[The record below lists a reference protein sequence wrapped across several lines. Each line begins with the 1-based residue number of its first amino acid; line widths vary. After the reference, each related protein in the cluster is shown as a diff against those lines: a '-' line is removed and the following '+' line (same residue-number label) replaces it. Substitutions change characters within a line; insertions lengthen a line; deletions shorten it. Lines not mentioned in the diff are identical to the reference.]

1 MPKPNVLRDN
11 RDLRLLFVAQN
22 LSFMGDWFTFVAL
35 AGLVQDVTD
44 SAFLVSLLLV
54 AFSLPSFLAS
64 PLGGPVADRYDRR
77 QVLIVVSILQAVS
90 ACGLLFIGETHIW
103 LAFVSQG
110 LIAAFAAFV
119 RPAVEA
125 AVPNLARDP
134 DELRRANAL
143 FGSSWGV
150 MLAVGAGLG
159 GIFSEA
165 FGRQAA
171 FIADIATFVVA
182 AGLIAMVKR
191 PMQEDRG
198 ASRAPV
204 RPIADMREAIE
215 LSRRDSTIL
224 ALLASKMTFAI
235 GAGVVSQL
243 AVYAADAFSSG
254 DAGRGL
260 LLGARGVGSGLG
272 PIIGARFA
280 KGDLRRVLLVCGVA
294 GLVFSAGYLA
304 AAAAPMLIIAGA
316 CVMFAH
322 LGGGAQWTLSTY
334 GLQVRA
340 PDDMRGRVLAG
351 DFALITLSLALSSVA
366 AGIVSE
372 QVGARATVAIF
383 GAIAAASSTVY
394 LLLTRATC
402 ETNCR
407 PSQASMRLRNL
418 ASVAVAF
425 TPTGFTDS
433 MVTPADRNAATRS
446 FT

>member
-77 QVLIVVSILQAVS
+77 QVLIVVSMLQAVS

-215 LSRRDSTIL
+215 LARRDSTIL

-394 LLLTRATC
+394 LLLTRNVRAKL
-402 ETNCR
+402 
-407 PSQASMRLRNL
+407 QA
-418 ASVAVAF
+418 
-425 TPTGFTDS
+425 
-433 MVTPADRNAATRS
+433 
-446 FT
+446 

>member
-1 MPKPNVLRDN
+1 MAGVLREN

-22 LSFMGDWFTFVAL
+22 LSFIGDWFTFVAL
-35 AGLVQDVTD
+35 AGLVQDATN

-77 QVLIVVSILQAVS
+77 TVLVIVSIAQGLA
-90 ACGLLFIGETHIW
+90 ACGLLFVGESRIW
-103 LAFVSQG
+103 LAFVAQG
-110 LIAAFAAFV
+110 AIAAFAAFV
-119 RPAVEA
+119 RPAIEA
-125 AVPNLARDP
+125 AVPNLATSP
-134 DELRRANAL
+134 EQLRRANAL

-159 GIFSEA
+159 GFFSEA

-171 FIADIATFVVA
+171 FIADIATFAVA
-182 AGLIAMVKR
+182 AGLIALVRR
-191 PMQEDRG
+191 PMQEQRG
-198 ASRAPV
+198 SVRAPV
-204 RPIADMREAIE
+204 RPLRDMKEAID
-215 LSRRDSTIL
+215 LARRDTAIL

-254 DAGRGL
+254 DAGRGI
-260 LLGARGVGSGLG
+260 LLGARGIGSGIG
-272 PIIGARFA
+272 PIIGSRFA
-280 KGDLRRVLLVCGVA
+280 RGELRRVLLVCGIA
-294 GLVFSAGYLA
+294 GLVFSVGYIA
-304 AAAAPMLIIAGA
+304 AAAAPVLLVASV

-340 PDDMRGRVLAG
+340 PDEMRGRVLAG
-351 DFALITLSLALSSVA
+351 DFALITLSLALSSIA

-383 GAIAAASSTVY
+383 GVIAALSSLVY
-394 LLLTRATC
+394 LSLTRNIRRTLEAPDP
-402 ETNCR
+402 TN
-407 PSQASMRLRNL
+407 Q
-418 ASVAVAF
+418 
-425 TPTGFTDS
+425 
-433 MVTPADRNAATRS
+433 
-446 FT
+446 

>member
-1 MPKPNVLRDN
+1 
-11 RDLRLLFVAQN
+11 
-22 LSFMGDWFTFVAL
+22 
-35 AGLVQDVTD
+35 
-44 SAFLVSLLLV
+44 
-54 AFSLPSFLAS
+54 
-64 PLGGPVADRYDRR
+64 
-77 QVLIVVSILQAVS
+77 VLIIVSMLQAVA
-90 ACGLLFIGETHIW
+90 ACGLLFIGTTHIW

-159 GIFSEA
+159 GIFAET

-182 AGLIAMVKR
+182 AGLIALVRR

-198 ASRAPV
+198 PVRAPV
-204 RPIADMREAIE
+204 RPIADMREA
-215 LSRRDSTIL
+215 LDLARRDSTIF
-224 ALLASKMTFAI
+224 ALLMSKMTFAI

-243 AVYAADAFSSG
+243 AVYAADAFSAG
-254 DAGRGL
+254 DAGRGY
-260 LLGARGVGSGLG
+260 LLGARGIGSGIG

-294 GLVFSAGYLA
+294 GMVFSVGYLA
-304 AAAAPMLIIAGA
+304 ASAAPILLVAAAS
-316 CVMFAH
+316 VMFAH

-340 PDDMRGRVLAG
+340 PDEMRGRVLAG

-366 AGIVSE
+366 AGLVSE

-383 GAIAAASSTVY
+383 GALAAATSLVY
-394 LLLTRATC
+394 LVLTSRVRA
-402 ETNCR
+402 N
-407 PSQASMRLRNL
+407 LR
-418 ASVAVAF
+418 
-425 TPTGFTDS
+425 D
-433 MVTPADRNAATRS
+433 DAATRR
-446 FT
+446 

>member
-1 MPKPNVLRDN
+1 
-11 RDLRLLFVAQN
+11 
-22 LSFMGDWFTFVAL
+22 
-35 AGLVQDVTD
+35 
-44 SAFLVSLLLV
+44 
-54 AFSLPSFLAS
+54 
-64 PLGGPVADRYDRR
+64 
-77 QVLIVVSILQAVS
+77 
-90 ACGLLFIGETHIW
+90 
-103 LAFVSQG
+103 
-110 LIAAFAAFV
+110 
-119 RPAVEA
+119 
-125 AVPNLARDP
+125 
-134 DELRRANAL
+134 
-143 FGSSWGV
+143 
-150 MLAVGAGLG
+150 
-159 GIFSEA
+159 
-165 FGRQAA
+165 
-171 FIADIATFVVA
+171 
-182 AGLIAMVKR
+182 
-191 PMQEDRG
+191 
-198 ASRAPV
+198 
-204 RPIADMREAIE
+204 MREAIE
-215 LSRRDSTIL
+215 LARRDSTIL

-394 LLLTRATC
+394 LLLTRNVRAKL
-402 ETNCR
+402 
-407 PSQASMRLRNL
+407 QA
-418 ASVAVAF
+418 
-425 TPTGFTDS
+425 
-433 MVTPADRNAATRS
+433 
-446 FT
+446 

>member
-1 MPKPNVLRDN
+1 MRKPNVLRDN

-44 SAFLVSLLLV
+44 SALLVSLLLV

-77 QVLIVVSILQAVS
+77 QVLIVVSVLQAIA
-90 ACGLLFIGETHIW
+90 ACGLLFIGTTHIW

-159 GIFSEA
+159 GIFAET

-171 FIADIATFVVA
+171 FIADIATFVIA
-182 AGLIAMVKR
+182 AGLIALVKR

-198 ASRAPV
+198 PVRAPV
-204 RPIADMREAIE
+204 RPIADMREA
-215 LSRRDSTIL
+215 LDLARRDSTIL

-243 AVYAADAFSSG
+243 AVYAADAFAAG
-254 DAGRGL
+254 DAGRGY
-260 LLGARGVGSGLG
+260 LLGARGIGSGIG

-294 GLVFSAGYLA
+294 GMVFSVGYMA
-304 AAAAPMLIIAGA
+304 AAAAPILLVAA
-316 CVMFAH
+316 VSVMFAH

-340 PDDMRGRVLAG
+340 PDEMRGRVLAG

-366 AGIVSE
+366 AGLVSE
-372 QVGARATVAIF
+372 QVGARATVAVF
-383 GAIAAASSTVY
+383 GALAAATSLAY
-394 LLLTRATC
+394 LLLTRRVRA
-402 ETNCR
+402 E
-407 PSQASMRLRNL
+407 LR
-418 ASVAVAF
+418 SVA
-425 TPTGFTDS
+425 
-433 MVTPADRNAATRS
+433 
-446 FT
+446 

>member
-1 MPKPNVLRDN
+1 MRKPNVLRDN

-44 SAFLVSLLLV
+44 SALLVSLLLV

-77 QVLIVVSILQAVS
+77 QVLIVVSVLQAIA
-90 ACGLLFIGETHIW
+90 ACGLLFIGTTHIW

-159 GIFSEA
+159 GIFAET

-171 FIADIATFVVA
+171 FIADIATFVIA
-182 AGLIAMVKR
+182 AGLIALVKR

-198 ASRAPV
+198 PVRAPV
-204 RPIADMREAIE
+204 RPIADMREA
-215 LSRRDSTIL
+215 LDLARRDSTIL

-243 AVYAADAFSSG
+243 AVYAADAFAAG
-254 DAGRGL
+254 DAGRGY
-260 LLGARGVGSGLG
+260 LLGARGIGSGIG

-294 GLVFSAGYLA
+294 GMVFSVGYMA
-304 AAAAPMLIIAGA
+304 AAAAPILLVAAMS
-316 CVMFAH
+316 VMFAH

-340 PDDMRGRVLAG
+340 PDEMRGRVLAG

-366 AGIVSE
+366 AGLVSE
-372 QVGARATVAIF
+372 QVGARATVAVF
-383 GAIAAASSTVY
+383 GALAAATSLAY
-394 LLLTRATC
+394 LLLTRRVRA
-402 ETNCR
+402 E
-407 PSQASMRLRNL
+407 LR
-418 ASVAVAF
+418 SVA
-425 TPTGFTDS
+425 
-433 MVTPADRNAATRS
+433 
-446 FT
+446 

>member
-171 FIADIATFVVA
+171 FIADTATFVVA

-215 LSRRDSTIL
+215 LARRDSTIL

-394 LLLTRATC
+394 LLLTRNVR
-402 ETNCR
+402 EKL
-407 PSQASMRLRNL
+407 QA
-418 ASVAVAF
+418 
-425 TPTGFTDS
+425 
-433 MVTPADRNAATRS
+433 
-446 FT
+446 

>member
-1 MPKPNVLRDN
+1 MSKPNVLRDN

-22 LSFMGDWFTFVAL
+22 LSYLGDWFTFVAL

-77 QVLIVVSILQAVS
+77 QVLVVVSMLQAI
-90 ACGLLFIGETHIW
+90 AGCGLLFIGTTHIW

-159 GIFSEA
+159 GVFSEA

-171 FIADIATFVVA
+171 FIGDIATFVVA
-182 AGLIAMVKR
+182 AGLIALVER

-198 ASRAPV
+198 TTRTPV
-204 RPIADMREAIE
+204 RPIADMREAID
-215 LSRRDSTIL
+215 LARRDSTIL
-224 ALLASKMTFAI
+224 ALLASKMTFAV

-280 KGDLRRVLLVCGVA
+280 KGNLRRVLLVCGVA

-304 AAAAPMLIIAGA
+304 AAAAPVLLIAGA

-340 PDDMRGRVLAG
+340 PDEMRGRVLAG
-351 DFALITLSLALSSVA
+351 DFALITLSLAVSSVA

-394 LLLTRATC
+394 LLLTRNVRAKLQT
-402 ETNCR
+402 
-407 PSQASMRLRNL
+407 
-418 ASVAVAF
+418 
-425 TPTGFTDS
+425 
-433 MVTPADRNAATRS
+433 
-446 FT
+446 

>member
-1 MPKPNVLRDN
+1 MRKPNVLRDN

-44 SAFLVSLLLV
+44 SALLVSLLLV

-77 QVLIVVSILQAVS
+77 QVLIVVSVLQAIA
-90 ACGLLFIGETHIW
+90 ACGLLFIGTTHIW

-159 GIFSEA
+159 GIFAET

-171 FIADIATFVVA
+171 FIADIATFVIA
-182 AGLIAMVKR
+182 AGLIALVKR

-198 ASRAPV
+198 PVRAPV
-204 RPIADMREAIE
+204 RPIADMREA
-215 LSRRDSTIL
+215 LDLARRDSTIL

-243 AVYAADAFSSG
+243 AVYAADAFAAG
-254 DAGRGL
+254 DAGRGY
-260 LLGARGVGSGLG
+260 LLGARGIGSGIG

-294 GLVFSAGYLA
+294 GMVFSVGYMA
-304 AAAAPMLIIAGA
+304 AAAAPILLVAA
-316 CVMFAH
+316 VSVMFAH

-340 PDDMRGRVLAG
+340 PDEMRGRVLAG

-366 AGIVSE
+366 AGLVSE

-383 GAIAAASSTVY
+383 GVLAAATSLAY
-394 LLLTRATC
+394 LLLTRRVRA
-402 ETNCR
+402 E
-407 PSQASMRLRNL
+407 LR
-418 ASVAVAF
+418 SVA
-425 TPTGFTDS
+425 
-433 MVTPADRNAATRS
+433 
-446 FT
+446 

>member
-1 MPKPNVLRDN
+1 MPNVLRSN

-44 SAFLVSLLLV
+44 SALLVSLLLV

-64 PLGGPVADRYDRR
+64 PIGGPVADRYDRR
-77 QVLIVVSILQAVS
+77 TVLIIVSMAQAV
-90 ACGLLFIGETHIW
+90 AGCGLLFVGDSHIW

-125 AVPNLARDP
+125 AVPNLARSP
-134 DELRRANAL
+134 DELRSANAL

-159 GIFSEA
+159 GVFAEA

-171 FIADIATFVVA
+171 FVADIATFVVA
-182 AGLIAMVKR
+182 AALIAMVKR

-198 ASRAPV
+198 THRAPV
-204 RPIADMREAIE
+204 RPIADMREAIQ
-215 LSRRDSTIL
+215 LARRDSMIM

-260 LLGARGVGSGLG
+260 LLGARGVGSGIG

-280 KGDLRRVLLVCGVA
+280 KGDLRRVLLVCGVSGA
-294 GLVFSAGYLA
+294 IFSVGYLA
-304 AAAAPMLIIAGA
+304 ASAAPVLLVAGA

-351 DFALITLSLALSSVA
+351 DFALITLTLAVSSVA

-372 QVGARATVAIF
+372 QIGARATVAVF
-383 GAIAAASSTVY
+383 GAIAAASSLVY
-394 LLLTRATC
+394 LALTSKLRA
-402 ETNCR
+402 
-407 PSQASMRLRNL
+407 
-418 ASVAVAF
+418 
-425 TPTGFTDS
+425 
-433 MVTPADRNAATRS
+433 AA
-446 FT
+446 

>member
-1 MPKPNVLRDN
+1 VRKPNVLRDN

-35 AGLVQDVTD
+35 AGLVQDVTN
-44 SAFLVSLLLV
+44 SALLVSLLLV

-77 QVLIVVSILQAVS
+77 QVLIVVSMLQAVA
-90 ACGLLFIGETHIW
+90 ACGLLFIGTTHIW

-159 GIFSEA
+159 GIFAET

-171 FIADIATFVVA
+171 FIADIATFIVA
-182 AGLIAMVKR
+182 AGLIALVKR

-198 ASRAPV
+198 PVRAPV
-204 RPIADMREAIE
+204 RPIADMREALE
-215 LSRRDSTIL
+215 LARRDSTIL

-243 AVYAADAFSSG
+243 AVYAADAFSAG
-254 DAGRGL
+254 DAGRGY
-260 LLGARGVGSGLG
+260 LLGARGIGSGIG

-294 GLVFSAGYLA
+294 GMVFSVGYMA
-304 AAAAPMLIIAGA
+304 AAAAPILLVAA
-316 CVMFAH
+316 VSVMFAH

-340 PDDMRGRVLAG
+340 PDEMRGRVLAG

-366 AGIVSE
+366 AGLVSE

-383 GAIAAASSTVY
+383 GALAAATSLVY
-394 LLLTRATC
+394 LGLTRRVRA
-402 ETNCR
+402 E
-407 PSQASMRLRNL
+407 LR
-418 ASVAVAF
+418 SVA
-425 TPTGFTDS
+425 
-433 MVTPADRNAATRS
+433 
-446 FT
+446 

>member
-1 MPKPNVLRDN
+1 MPNVLRDN

-35 AGLVQDVTD
+35 AGLVQDATD
-44 SAFLVSLLLV
+44 SALLVSLLLV

-77 QVLIVVSILQAVS
+77 TVLVIVSIAQAVA
-90 ACGLLFIGETHIW
+90 ACGLLFVGESTVW
-103 LAFVSQG
+103 MAFVAQG
-110 LIAAFAAFV
+110 LIAALAAFV

-125 AVPNLARDP
+125 AVPNLARSP

-159 GIFSEA
+159 GIFAEA
-165 FGRQAA
+165 FGRTAA
-171 FIADIATFVVA
+171 FVADIATFIIA
-182 AGLIAMVKR
+182 AALIAMVKR

-198 ASRAPV
+198 TQRAPV
-204 RPIADMREAIE
+204 RPIADMREAI
-215 LSRRDSTIL
+215 LLARRDTSIL
-224 ALLASKMTFAI
+224 ALLCSKMTFAI

-254 DAGRGL
+254 DAGRGF

-280 KGDLRRVLLVCGVA
+280 KGDLRRVLLVCGFA
-294 GLVFSAGYLA
+294 GLVFSVGYIA
-304 AAAAPMLIIAGA
+304 AAGAPVLIVAAG

-351 DFALITLSLALSSVA
+351 DFALITLSLAVSSVA
-366 AGIVSE
+366 AGLVSE

-383 GAIAAASSTVY
+383 GALAAVASLAY
-394 LLLTRATC
+394 LVLTRNVRARLAT
-402 ETNCR
+402 
-407 PSQASMRLRNL
+407 A
-418 ASVAVAF
+418 
-425 TPTGFTDS
+425 
-433 MVTPADRNAATRS
+433 
-446 FT
+446 

>member
-1 MPKPNVLRDN
+1 VRKPNVLRDN

-35 AGLVQDVTD
+35 AGLVQDVTN
-44 SAFLVSLLLV
+44 SALLVSLLLV

-77 QVLIVVSILQAVS
+77 QVLIIVSMLQAVA
-90 ACGLLFIGETHIW
+90 ACGLLFIGTTHIW

-159 GIFSEA
+159 GIFAET

-171 FIADIATFVVA
+171 FIADIATFVAA
-182 AGLIAMVKR
+182 AGLIALVRR

-198 ASRAPV
+198 PVRAPV
-204 RPIADMREAIE
+204 RPIADMREA
-215 LSRRDSTIL
+215 LDLARRDSTIL

-243 AVYAADAFSSG
+243 AVYAAEAFSAG
-254 DAGRGL
+254 DAGRGY
-260 LLGARGVGSGLG
+260 LLGARGIGSGIG

-294 GLVFSAGYLA
+294 GMVFSVGYLA
-304 AAAAPMLIIAGA
+304 AAAAPILLVAA
-316 CVMFAH
+316 VSVMFAH

-340 PDDMRGRVLAG
+340 PDEMRGRVLAG

-366 AGIVSE
+366 AGVVSE

-383 GAIAAASSTVY
+383 GALAAATSLAY
-394 LLLTRATC
+394 LLLTRRVRA
-402 ETNCR
+402 E
-407 PSQASMRLRNL
+407 LR
-418 ASVAVAF
+418 SVA
-425 TPTGFTDS
+425 
-433 MVTPADRNAATRS
+433 
-446 FT
+446 

>member
-1 MPKPNVLRDN
+1 MSDAMRKRNVLRDN

-44 SAFLVSLLLV
+44 SALLVSLLLV

-77 QVLIVVSILQAVS
+77 QVLIVVSILQAVA
-90 ACGLLFIGETHIW
+90 ACGLLFVGTTHIW

-125 AVPNLARDP
+125 AVPNLARVA

-159 GIFSEA
+159 GIFAET

-171 FIADIATFVVA
+171 FIADIATFIVA
-182 AGLIAMVKR
+182 AGLIALVKR

-198 ASRAPV
+198 PVRAPV
-204 RPIADMREAIE
+204 RPIADMREAID
-215 LSRRDSTIL
+215 LARRDATIL

-243 AVYAADAFSSG
+243 AVYAADAFAAG
-254 DAGRGL
+254 DAGRGY
-260 LLGARGVGSGLG
+260 LLGARGIGSGIG

-294 GLVFSAGYLA
+294 GMVFSVGYMA
-304 AAAAPMLIIAGA
+304 AAAAPILLVAA
-316 CVMFAH
+316 VSVMFAH

-340 PDDMRGRVLAG
+340 PDELRGRVLAG

-383 GAIAAASSTVY
+383 GAVAAATSLVY
-394 LLLTRATC
+394 LVLTRRVRA
-402 ETNCR
+402 E
-407 PSQASMRLRNL
+407 LRNI
-418 ASVAVAF
+418 A
-425 TPTGFTDS
+425 
-433 MVTPADRNAATRS
+433 
-446 FT
+446 

>member
-1 MPKPNVLRDN
+1 MPNVLRSN
-11 RDLRLLFVAQN
+11 RDLRLLFIAQN

-44 SAFLVSLLLV
+44 SALLVSLLLV

-64 PLGGPVADRYDRR
+64 PIGGPVADRYDRR
-77 QVLIVVSILQAVS
+77 TVLIIVSMAQALA
-90 ACGLLFIGETHIW
+90 ACGLLFIGDSAIW

-125 AVPNLARDP
+125 AVPNLARSP
-134 DELRRANAL
+134 EELRSANAL

-159 GIFSEA
+159 GVFAEA

-182 AGLIAMVKR
+182 AALIAMVKR

-198 ASRAPV
+198 TQRTPV
-204 RPIADMREAIE
+204 RPIADMREAVQ
-215 LSRRDSTIL
+215 LARRDTTIF
-224 ALLASKMTFAI
+224 ALLCSKMTFAI

-254 DAGRGL
+254 DAGRGF

-280 KGDLRRVLLVCGVA
+280 KGDLRRVLLVCGFA
-294 GLVFSAGYLA
+294 GLVFSAGYMA
-304 AAAAPMLIIAGA
+304 AAGAPVLFVAAA

-351 DFALITLSLALSSVA
+351 DFALITLSLAVSSVA
-366 AGIVSE
+366 AGLVSE

-383 GAIAAASSTVY
+383 GALAAVASLAY
-394 LLLTRATC
+394 LALTRNVRARLAT
-402 ETNCR
+402 
-407 PSQASMRLRNL
+407 A
-418 ASVAVAF
+418 
-425 TPTGFTDS
+425 
-433 MVTPADRNAATRS
+433 
-446 FT
+446 

>member
-215 LSRRDSTIL
+215 LARRDSTIL
-224 ALLASKMTFAI
+224 ALMASKMTFAI

-394 LLLTRATC
+394 LLLTRNVRAKL
-402 ETNCR
+402 
-407 PSQASMRLRNL
+407 QA
-418 ASVAVAF
+418 
-425 TPTGFTDS
+425 
-433 MVTPADRNAATRS
+433 
-446 FT
+446 

>member
-1 MPKPNVLRDN
+1 MRKPNVLRDN
-11 RDLRLLFVAQN
+11 HDLRLLFVAQN
-22 LSFMGDWFTFVAL
+22 LSYLGDWFTFVAL

-77 QVLIVVSILQAVS
+77 QVLIVVSMLQAIS
-90 ACGLLFIGETHIW
+90 ACGLLFIGTTHIW

-171 FIADIATFVVA
+171 FVADIATFVVA

-198 ASRAPV
+198 TQRAPV
-204 RPIADMREAIE
+204 RPVADMREAIE
-215 LSRRDSTIL
+215 LARRDSTIL
-224 ALLASKMTFAI
+224 ALLASKMTFAV

-304 AAAAPMLIIAGA
+304 AAAAPVLIIASA

-351 DFALITLSLALSSVA
+351 DFALITLSLAVSSVA

-383 GAIAAASSTVY
+383 GAIAAASSTIY
-394 LLLTRATC
+394 LLLTRNVRAKL
-402 ETNCR
+402 
-407 PSQASMRLRNL
+407 QA
-418 ASVAVAF
+418 
-425 TPTGFTDS
+425 
-433 MVTPADRNAATRS
+433 
-446 FT
+446 

>member
-366 AGIVSE
+366 AGVVSE

-394 LLLTRATC
+394 LLLTR
-402 ETNCR
+402 NVR
-407 PSQASMRLRNL
+407 NKLQA
-418 ASVAVAF
+418 
-425 TPTGFTDS
+425 
-433 MVTPADRNAATRS
+433 
-446 FT
+446 

>member
-1 MPKPNVLRDN
+1 
-11 RDLRLLFVAQN
+11 
-22 LSFMGDWFTFVAL
+22 VAL
-35 AGLVQDVTD
+35 AGLVQDVTN
-44 SAFLVSLLLV
+44 SALLVSLLLV

-77 QVLIVVSILQAVS
+77 QVLIVVSMLQAVA
-90 ACGLLFIGETHIW
+90 ACGLLFIGTTHIW

-159 GIFSEA
+159 GIFAET

-171 FIADIATFVVA
+171 FIADIATFIVA
-182 AGLIAMVKR
+182 AGLIALVKR

-198 ASRAPV
+198 PVRAPV
-204 RPIADMREAIE
+204 RPIADMREA
-215 LSRRDSTIL
+215 LDLARRDSTIL

-243 AVYAADAFSSG
+243 AVYAADAFSAG
-254 DAGRGL
+254 DAGRGY
-260 LLGARGVGSGLG
+260 LLGARGIGSGIG

-294 GLVFSAGYLA
+294 GMVFSVGYMA
-304 AAAAPMLIIAGA
+304 AAAAPILLVAA
-316 CVMFAH
+316 VSVMFAH

-340 PDDMRGRVLAG
+340 PDEMRGRVLAG

-366 AGIVSE
+366 AGLVSE

-383 GAIAAASSTVY
+383 GALAAATSLVY
-394 LLLTRATC
+394 LGLTRRVRA
-402 ETNCR
+402 E
-407 PSQASMRLRNL
+407 LR
-418 ASVAVAF
+418 SV
-425 TPTGFTDS
+425 T
-433 MVTPADRNAATRS
+433 
-446 FT
+446 

>member
-1 MPKPNVLRDN
+1 MRKPNVLRDN

-44 SAFLVSLLLV
+44 SALLVSLLLV

-77 QVLIVVSILQAVS
+77 QVLIVVSVLQAIA
-90 ACGLLFIGETHIW
+90 ACGLLFIGTTHIW

-159 GIFSEA
+159 GIFAET

-171 FIADIATFVVA
+171 FIADIATFVIA
-182 AGLIAMVKR
+182 AGLIALVKR

-198 ASRAPV
+198 PVRAPV
-204 RPIADMREAIE
+204 RPIADMREA
-215 LSRRDSTIL
+215 LDLARRDSTIL

-243 AVYAADAFSSG
+243 AVYAADAFAAG
-254 DAGRGL
+254 DAGRGY
-260 LLGARGVGSGLG
+260 LLGARGIGSGIG

-294 GLVFSAGYLA
+294 GMVFSVGYMA
-304 AAAAPMLIIAGA
+304 AAAAPILLVAA
-316 CVMFAH
+316 VSVMFAH

-340 PDDMRGRVLAG
+340 PDEMRGRVLAG

-366 AGIVSE
+366 AGLVSE

-383 GAIAAASSTVY
+383 GALAAATSLAY
-394 LLLTRATC
+394 LLLTRRVRA
-402 ETNCR
+402 E
-407 PSQASMRLRNL
+407 LR
-418 ASVAVAF
+418 S
-425 TPTGFTDS
+425 D
-433 MVTPADRNAATRS
+433 AATRR
-446 FT
+446 

>member
-1 MPKPNVLRDN
+1 MSKPNVLRDN
-11 RDLRLLFVAQN
+11 RDLRLLFVEQN
-22 LSFMGDWFTFVAL
+22 LSYMGDWFTFVAL

-77 QVLIVVSILQAVS
+77 QVLVVVSILQAI
-90 ACGLLFIGETHIW
+90 AGCGLLFIGTTHIW

-159 GIFSEA
+159 GVFSEA

-182 AGLIAMVKR
+182 AGLIALVKR

-198 ASRAPV
+198 TTRTPV
-204 RPIADMREAIE
+204 RPIADMREAID
-215 LSRRDSTIL
+215 LARRDSTIL
-224 ALLASKMTFAI
+224 ALLASKMTFAV

-280 KGDLRRVLLVCGVA
+280 KGNLRRVLLVCGVA

-304 AAAAPMLIIAGA
+304 AAAAPVLIVASA

-351 DFALITLSLALSSVA
+351 DFALITLSLAVSSVA

-394 LLLTRATC
+394 LLLTRNVRAKL
-402 ETNCR
+402 
-407 PSQASMRLRNL
+407 QA
-418 ASVAVAF
+418 
-425 TPTGFTDS
+425 
-433 MVTPADRNAATRS
+433 
-446 FT
+446 

>member
-1 MPKPNVLRDN
+1 MRKPNVLRDN

-44 SAFLVSLLLV
+44 SALLVSLLLV

-77 QVLIVVSILQAVS
+77 QVLIVVSVLQAIA
-90 ACGLLFIGETHIW
+90 ACGLLFIGTTHIW

-159 GIFSEA
+159 GIFAET

-171 FIADIATFVVA
+171 FIADIATFVIA
-182 AGLIAMVKR
+182 AGLIALVKR

-198 ASRAPV
+198 PVRAPV
-204 RPIADMREAIE
+204 RPIADMREA
-215 LSRRDSTIL
+215 LDLARRDSTIL

-243 AVYAADAFSSG
+243 AVYAADAFAAG
-254 DAGRGL
+254 DAGRGY
-260 LLGARGVGSGLG
+260 LLGARGIGSGIG

-294 GLVFSAGYLA
+294 GMVFSVGYMA
-304 AAAAPMLIIAGA
+304 AAAAPILLVAA
-316 CVMFAH
+316 VSVMFAH

-340 PDDMRGRVLAG
+340 PDEMRGRVLAG

-366 AGIVSE
+366 AGLVSE
-372 QVGARATVAIF
+372 QVGARATVAVF
-383 GAIAAASSTVY
+383 GALAAATSLAY
-394 LLLTRATC
+394 LLLTRRVRA
-402 ETNCR
+402 E
-407 PSQASMRLRNL
+407 LR
-418 ASVAVAF
+418 S
-425 TPTGFTDS
+425 D
-433 MVTPADRNAATRS
+433 AATRR
-446 FT
+446 